1 MSSYKPLSMKSL
13 KVQGYDKRPQMPR
26 AIELP
31 TPIYGYT
38 GEKRK
43 EIIKGEK
50 IDRSKRPIDHRIV
63 GYTGYPTFTGMMKDA
78 EHSNGPVKH
87 PDDRLPGYTGFVP
100 RIEREDRML
109 ENIKPPVTIS

>member
-1 MSSYKPLSMKSL
+1 
-13 KVQGYDKRPQMPR
+13 MPR

-50 IDRSKRPIDHRIV
+50 IDRSKRPI
-63 GYTGYPTFTGMMKDA
+63 T
-78 EHSNGPVKH
+78 KH
-87 PDDRLPGYTGFVP
+87 TESSYGLWPGEKGGV
-100 RIEREDRML
+100 L
-109 ENIKPPVTIS
+109 SAAL